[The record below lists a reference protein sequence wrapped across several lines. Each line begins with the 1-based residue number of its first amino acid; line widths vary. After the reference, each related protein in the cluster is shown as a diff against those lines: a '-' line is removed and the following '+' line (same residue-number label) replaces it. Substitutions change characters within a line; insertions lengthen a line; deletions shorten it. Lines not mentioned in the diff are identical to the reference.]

1 MRVAILQSAKDDLRD
16 GFLFYERQGG
26 SYLGNYFLASLQ
38 SDMSSL
44 ALYAGIHNKRFGFH
58 RALSRRFPYSI
69 FMTSRTVKRA
79 SMAYWTTAAI
89 QIGYITTFK
98 SRKTYTD
105 SSYAATLPPELQG

>member
-69 FMTSRTVKRA
+69 YYDIEAGEARVYGVLDNRRDPNWI
-79 SMAYWTTAAI
+79 YHH
-89 QIGYITTFK
+89 
-98 SRKTYTD
+98 
-105 SSYAATLPPELQG
+105 LQESKGLH

>member
-26 SYLGNYFLASLQ
+26 SYLGNYFLTSLQ

-69 FMTSRTVKRA
+69 YYDIEDGEARVYGVLDNRRDPNWI
-79 SMAYWTTAAI
+79 YHH
-89 QIGYITTFK
+89 
-98 SRKTYTD
+98 
-105 SSYAATLPPELQG
+105 LQESKGLH